1 MIKFRNK
8 KFSIQEGHYTGP
20 KTLDRLPGVLE
31 TVGKGA
37 GIGAGIGAVTG
48 GLMDDNTV
56 LGGALTGAKWGT
68 LGGIA
73 TKLLLNYFHK
83 PMSSIKYQEV
93 DRGIRRQFGVYQV
106 AGIVVGE
113 NVDKRAKIEE
123 KFSFND
129 RNVTAY
135 KITFTIHDN
144 QVIMYTFGLS
154 KEDLDKVNKVL
165 DSYCRKFFGME
176 YDAKVIN
183 LNANSYSVNIKF
195 TNYMSVCDFIMEL
208 SNTLGTKINLLDN
221 NAIVTGRITEACGD
235 EEDRNFSE
243 SASISKYD
251 AVKVIGGGLSKAL
264 TYIKSPLKS
273 IPDVIMSGMDLAIN
287 GLGADTLGK
296 LGITPTRG
304 MLNNKFLLNV
314 LKKNYYIEGH
324 HFSEGDNK
332 APVQMSIASGIFMIS
347 AVHNSK
353 EDKAIGGVY
362 NHWKNVINKSKLNN
376 VSLYTYAIRNENE
389 FATILK
395 KIMSLGLTPNVFNNK
410 F

>member
-1 MIKFRNK
+1 
-8 KFSIQEGHYTGP
+8 
-20 KTLDRLPGVLE
+20 
-31 TVGKGA
+31 
-37 GIGAGIGAVTG
+37 
-48 GLMDDNTV
+48 
-56 LGGALTGAKWGT
+56 
-68 LGGIA
+68 
-73 TKLLLNYFHK
+73 
-83 PMSSIKYQEV
+83 
-93 DRGIRRQFGVYQV
+93 
-106 AGIVVGE
+106 
-113 NVDKRAKIEE
+113 
-123 KFSFND
+123 
-129 RNVTAY
+129 
-135 KITFTIHDN
+135 
-144 QVIMYTFGLS
+144 MYTFGLS

-195 TNYMSVCDFIMEL
+195 TNYMSVCDFMMEL

-243 SASISKYD
+243 NASISKYD

-410 F
+410 ILTVMVSF

>member
-1 MIKFRNK
+1 MIKFRSK

-20 KTLDRLPGVLE
+20 KTMDKLPGVLE

-48 GLMDDNTV
+48 GLMDDNTA
-56 LGGALTGAKWGT
+56 LNGALTGAKWGT
-68 LGGIA
+68 ISGIA
-73 TKLLLNYFHK
+73 AKLLLNYFHK

-129 RNVTAY
+129 RQVTNY

-154 KEDLDKVNKVL
+154 KEELDKVNKVL

-195 TNYMSVCDFIMEL
+195 TNYMSVCDFMMEL
-208 SNTLGTKINLLDN
+208 SNLLGTKINLLDN
-221 NAIVTGRITEACGD
+221 NAIVTNRITEACS
-235 EEDRNFSE
+235 EEDRNFSDNE
-243 SASISKYD
+243 GISKYD
-251 AVKVIGGGLSKAL
+251 AVKVLSSGLSKAL
-264 TYIKSPLKS
+264 TNIKSPLKS
-273 IPDVIMSGMDLAIN
+273 IPDLIMSSMDLAISKM
-287 GLGADTLGK
+287 GADTLGK
-296 LGITPTRG
+296 LGIAPTRK
-304 MLNNKFLLNV
+304 MLGNAFLLNV

-324 HFSEGDNK
+324 HVSEGDNK
-332 APVQMSIASGIFMIS
+332 APLQMSVASGIFMIS
-347 AVHNSK
+347 AVCNSK
-353 EDKAIGGVY
+353 EDKAIGEVY
-362 NHWKNVINKSKLNN
+362 KHWKNVINKSKLNN
-376 VSLYTYAIRNENE
+376 VSLYTYAIRSEAE

-395 KIMSLGLTPNVFNNK
+395 KIISLGLTPNVFNNK

>member
-1 MIKFRNK
+1 MIKFRSK

-20 KTLDRLPGVLE
+20 KTMDKLPGVLE

-48 GLMDDNTV
+48 GLMDDNTA
-56 LGGALTGAKWGT
+56 LNGALTGAKWGT
-68 LGGIA
+68 ISGIA
-73 TKLLLNYFHK
+73 AKLLLNYFHK

-113 NVDKRAKIEE
+113 NVGKRAKIEE

-129 RNVTAY
+129 RQVTNY

-154 KEDLDKVNKVL
+154 KEELDKVNKVL

-195 TNYMSVCDFIMEL
+195 TNYMSVCDFMMEL
-208 SNTLGTKINLLDN
+208 SNSLGTKINLLDN
-221 NAIVTGRITEACGD
+221 NAIVTNRITEACS
-235 EEDRNFSE
+235 EEDRNFSDNE
-243 SASISKYD
+243 GISKYD
-251 AVKVIGGGLSKAL
+251 AVKVLSSGLSKAL
-264 TYIKSPLKS
+264 TNIKSPLKS
-273 IPDVIMSGMDLAIN
+273 IPDLIMSSMDLAISKM
-287 GLGADTLGK
+287 GADTLGK
-296 LGITPTRG
+296 LGIAPTRK
-304 MLNNKFLLNV
+304 MLGNAFLLNV

-332 APVQMSIASGIFMIS
+332 APLQMSVASGIFMIS
-347 AVHNSK
+347 AVCNSK
-353 EDKAIGGVY
+353 EDKAISEVY
-362 NHWKNVINKSKLNN
+362 KHWKNVINKSKLNN
-376 VSLYTYAIRNENE
+376 VSLYTYAIRSEAE

-395 KIMSLGLTPNVFNNK
+395 KIISLGLTPNVFNNK